1 MRTNKKK
8 ENTPTVPLSLSG
20 YASHPFLPTNP
31 DPSPKANTLRLPL
44 YPSPSPSS
52 QPAIKMYFDSTA
64 EMSDLKYA
72 ADKAEKER
80 KKQRK
85 KERKQLRIKQK
96 KQKALKGK
104 ASLET
109 HRKGTSLR
117 SGTADL
123 GEM

>member
-1 MRTNKKK
+1 MGTNKKK

-31 DPSPKANTLRLPL
+31 DPSPKANTLRLPP

-85 KERKQLRIKQK
+85 QESNCESNKKRRKR
-96 KQKALKGK
+96 
-104 ASLET
+104 
-109 HRKGTSLR
+109 
-117 SGTADL
+117 
-123 GEM
+123 